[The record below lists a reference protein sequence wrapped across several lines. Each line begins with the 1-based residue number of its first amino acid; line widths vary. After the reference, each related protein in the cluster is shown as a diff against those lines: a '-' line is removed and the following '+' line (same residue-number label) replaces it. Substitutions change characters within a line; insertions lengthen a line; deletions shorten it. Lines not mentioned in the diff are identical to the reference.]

1 MHLCHHL
8 KAFNIKTVRYD
19 NETSTVSG
27 GVMLKSASVSDTQRR
42 KSGRYYYNTFYIKMK
57 IKTLRYYMVFL
68 YLLVEIMS
76 MSHHMPPCLI
86 TLRVRFDEKTL

>member
-57 IKTLRYYMVFL
+57 IKTLRYYMVFFISFSRNNEYVTSYAAL
-68 YLLVEIMS
+68 
-76 MSHHMPPCLI
+76 
-86 TLRVRFDEKTL
+86 FDHSACAF

>member
-57 IKTLRYYMVFL
+57 IKTLRYYMGFFFISFGRNNEYVTSYAAL
-68 YLLVEIMS
+68 
-76 MSHHMPPCLI
+76 
-86 TLRVRFDEKTL
+86 FDHSACAF

>member
-42 KSGRYYYNTFYIKMK
+42 KSGRHYYNTFYIKMK
-57 IKTLRYYMVFL
+57 IKTLRYYMGFFISFGRNNEYVTSYAAL
-68 YLLVEIMS
+68 
-76 MSHHMPPCLI
+76 
-86 TLRVRFDEKTL
+86 FDHSACAF

>member
-57 IKTLRYYMVFL
+57 IKTLRYYMVFFISFGRNNEYVTSYTAL
-68 YLLVEIMS
+68 
-76 MSHHMPPCLI
+76 
-86 TLRVRFDEKTL
+86 FDHSACAF

>member
-1 MHLCHHL
+1 MRLCHHL

-27 GVMLKSASVSDTQRR
+27 GVTLKSASVSDTQRR

-68 YLLVEIMS
+68 YISVEIMS
-76 MSHHMPPCLI
+76 MS
-86 TLRVRFDEKTL
+86 LRVRFDEKTL

>member
-57 IKTLRYYMVFL
+57 IKTLRYYMVFFISFGRNNE
-68 YLLVEIMS
+68 YVTS
-76 MSHHMPPCLI
+76 YA
-86 TLRVRFDEKTL
+86 TLFDHSACAF